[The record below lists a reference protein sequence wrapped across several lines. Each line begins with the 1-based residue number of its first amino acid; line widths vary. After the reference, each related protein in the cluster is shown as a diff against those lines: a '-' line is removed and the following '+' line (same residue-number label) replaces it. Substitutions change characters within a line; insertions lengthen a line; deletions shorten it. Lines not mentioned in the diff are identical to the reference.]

1 MCSQIFS
8 KATSVSAGNF
18 RAPTECV
25 ASFKVLITGNLTTH
39 DFFVKKFERALLQTV
54 EFNRLRRF
62 GRLRDFSRSCFSL
75 ACAARIIF
83 LPKAGGQQ
91 RRFAGVFD
99 RRRRILYVWF
109 GRRSSS
115 MDPDDYDPIA
125 AALKEDIGKGDITTE
140 FFVPEALHASGRIVA
155 HEPAVVAGTATAAE
169 IFRKI
174 DPETNVQIVR
184 PDGEAVPPGDVV
196 IEVRGLARS
205 ILKAERVALNF
216 LQRLCGVATLTRQ
229 FVDAV
234 GNHPAKIL
242 DTRKTTPGLRALEKA
257 AVVAGGGVNHRSGL
271 FDMVLVKDNH
281 LAALNGLSGFSD
293 QIRRLRTERPNV
305 RIEVEADDLEQARAF
320 VEIDGIDVILLDN
333 MVPAQIR
340 EALALRKNNIKFEAS
355 GGITLK
361 NVRRVAATGV
371 DYISIGALTNAARA
385 IDLGLEMNHVHG

>member
-1 MCSQIFS
+1 
-8 KATSVSAGNF
+8 
-18 RAPTECV
+18 
-25 ASFKVLITGNLTTH
+25 
-39 DFFVKKFERALLQTV
+39 
-54 EFNRLRRF
+54 
-62 GRLRDFSRSCFSL
+62 
-75 ACAARIIF
+75 
-83 LPKAGGQQ
+83 
-91 RRFAGVFD
+91 
-99 RRRRILYVWF
+99 
-109 GRRSSS
+109 

-125 AALKEDIGKGDITTE
+125 AALKEDIGTGDITTE
-140 FFVPEALHASGRIVA
+140 FFVPETLHASGRIVT
-155 HEPAVVAGTATAAE
+155 HDPAVIAGTGTAAE

-174 DPETNVQIVR
+174 DPATDIQIVS
-184 PDGEAVPPGDVV
+184 PDGEAIVAGDVV

-281 LAALNGLSGFSD
+281 LAALGGLSGFAD
-293 QIRRLRTERPNV
+293 QIRRLRDEQPNV

-333 MVPAQIR
+333 MEPAQIR
-340 EALALRKNNIKFEAS
+340 EALALRRNNIKFEAS

-361 NVRRVAATGV
+361 NVRRIAATGV
-371 DYISIGALTNAARA
+371 DYISIGALTNAAPA
-385 IDLGLEMNHVHG
+385 IDLGLEMTHVQG

>member
-1 MCSQIFS
+1 
-8 KATSVSAGNF
+8 
-18 RAPTECV
+18 
-25 ASFKVLITGNLTTH
+25 
-39 DFFVKKFERALLQTV
+39 
-54 EFNRLRRF
+54 
-62 GRLRDFSRSCFSL
+62 
-75 ACAARIIF
+75 
-83 LPKAGGQQ
+83 
-91 RRFAGVFD
+91 
-99 RRRRILYVWF
+99 
-109 GRRSSS
+109 

-125 AALKEDIGKGDITTE
+125 AALKEDVGKGDITTE

-155 HEPAVVAGTATAAE
+155 HEPAVVAGTGTAAE

-174 DPETNVQIVR
+174 DPATDIQIVR
-184 PDGEAVPPGDVV
+184 RDGEAVVAGDVV
-196 IEVRGLARS
+196 IEVSGLARS

-216 LQRLCGVATLTRQ
+216 LQRLCGIATLTRQ

-271 FDMVLVKDNH
+271 YDMVLVKDNH
-281 LAALNGLSGFSD
+281 LAALGGLSGFAD
-293 QIRRLRTERPNV
+293 QIRRLRKERPNI

-340 EALALRKNNIKFEAS
+340 EALALRRNNIKFEAS

-361 NVRRVAATGV
+361 NVRRIAATGV

-385 IDLGLEMNHVHG
+385 IDLGLEMTHVHG